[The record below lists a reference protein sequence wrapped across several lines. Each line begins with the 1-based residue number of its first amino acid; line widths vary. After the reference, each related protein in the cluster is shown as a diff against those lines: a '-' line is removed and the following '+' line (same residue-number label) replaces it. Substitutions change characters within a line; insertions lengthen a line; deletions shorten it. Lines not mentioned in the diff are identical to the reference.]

1 MHPAGQILVGSGLGH
16 IQTVF
21 LHDCT
26 LVVLFTTHLFIY
38 LHFHFHFK
46 LSHQM
51 CFGPSCFPLYLFF
64 LVWFQRVI
72 CKKKHRTIEHIE
84 LQGQL
89 WSMVGMAAFFCAI
102 HGCAWF
108 PLLLK

>member
-38 LHFHFHFK
+38 LHFHFK

-51 CFGPSCFPLYLFF
+51 CFGPSCSFVLILSCLVSTRDLQEKNIEQSNTLNFKANCGPWLEWQPSFVPYMDVHGF
-64 LVWFQRVI
+64 LCF
-72 CKKKHRTIEHIE
+72 
-84 LQGQL
+84 
-89 WSMVGMAAFFCAI
+89 
-102 HGCAWF
+102 
-108 PLLLK
+108 